1 MGSLP
6 DFDQRQT
13 VVALV
18 SSAEVTAEMVK
29 AALAG
34 RAATEPNGYCG
45 RIVHYVTGDVLAYKH
60 TAEVIGGV
68 EGELIPLDVT
78 TLSRPDAP
86 VTKAEPEPSYRVL

>member
-1 MGSLP
+1 MIQS
-6 DFDQRQT
+6 
-13 VVALV
+13 VVGPSVSLV

-29 AALAG
+29 QELPASASAM
-34 RAATEPNGYCG
+34 NGKAG

-78 TLSRPDAP
+78 LLSRQQPRP
-86 VTKAEPEPSYRVL
+86 PMPRSGEHSYRIG